1 VNTAD
6 ASLACAWALVDELA
20 RGGVRHAS
28 VSPGSRSTPLAL
40 ALSRHPDISV
50 HVHLD
55 ERSGSFFALGI
66 AAALGEPVAV
76 ACTSGTAA
84 AELFP
89 AVVEASQSRTPL
101 IVLTA
106 DRPPRLRGT
115 GANQTIDQVD
125 LYGRYGRAYLEVPT
139 PARRRDA
146 AAWRAAATA
155 ATEIAERRPRG
166 PVHVNCPFD
175 EPLTPGGGWAP
186 PDVEVHATGHRRR
199 SSPAPTPSD
208 EVGPAVRRFVD
219 EFHTADGLILAGAMD
234 PEASAAVVRMARALR
249 WPVVAEPMSGA
260 GGADGDP
267 PVVLTAGLPLI
278 GASLGSRDLRP
289 EVVVQGGALPTSRVA
304 QRVAASAGRLV
315 VMDGGSLDPDPD
327 GIAAWRTSIPLREL
341 CDGVADALTDPDGGR
356 GWLAAWRAADRA
368 VRAVVD
374 ETMDTWD
381 EPSEMR
387 VARDVA
393 AAVPDQADATAAH
406 GTLFVGNS
414 MPVRDVGA
422 FMSPRQ
428 GLRVLAN
435 RGASGIDGLL
445 STALGV
451 ASAGTGPTVAL
462 LGDLSFVYDA
472 GALLWNAGRGIDLTV
487 VVNDNGGGQIFAALG
502 QGELP
507 ADEFERLF
515 LTPHGVDVGAVCAAA
530 GAGHSRVERAADLVP
545 AVRSGLA
552 AGGLHIVRVMIDAE
566 RDRRRRT
573 QLHTAVDDAL
583 TRLDPR

>member
-1 VNTAD
+1 MNTAD
-6 ASLACAWALVDELA
+6 ASLACAWALVDELV

-40 ALSRHPDISV
+40 ALARHPDISV

-55 ERSGSFFALGI
+55 ERSGSFFALGL
-66 AAALGEPVAV
+66 AAALREPVAV

-125 LYGRYGRAYLEVPT
+125 LYGRYARAYLELPT
-139 PARRRDA
+139 PARRGDAVAWRDA
-146 AAWRAAATA
+146 AAAT
-155 ATEIAERRPRG
+155 TEIADRRPRG

-175 EPLTPGGGWAP
+175 EPLTPGDGWAP
-186 PDVEVHATGHRRR
+186 PEVEVHAAGHRPR
-199 SSPAPTPSD
+199 SSPATPSD
-208 EVGPAVRRFVD
+208 ELRPAVRRFVD
-219 EFHTADGLILAGAMD
+219 ELRPADGLILAGAMD
-234 PEASAAVVRMARALR
+234 REASAAVLRMARALR
-249 WPVVAEPMSGA
+249 WPVVAEPTSGA
-260 GGADGDP
+260 GGAGGDT
-267 PVVLTAGLPLI
+267 PVVMTAGLPLI
-278 GASLGSRDLRP
+278 GASGKPRDLRP
-289 EVVVQGGALPTSRVA
+289 EVVVQAGALPTSRVA
-304 QRVAASAGRLV
+304 QGVAASAGRLV
-315 VMDGGSLDPDPD
+315 VMDGGSLDPDPG
-327 GIAAWRTSIPLREL
+327 GIAGWRISMPLQEI
-341 CDGVADALTDPDGGR
+341 CHAVADALADRAPRR
-356 GWLAAWRAADRA
+356 GWLEAWRAADQA
-368 VRAVVD
+368 VRTAID
-374 ETMDTWD
+374 ETMDAWE

-393 AAVPDQADATAAH
+393 AAVPDRAASAAH
-406 GTLFVGNS
+406 GTIFVGNS
-414 MPVRDVGA
+414 MPVRDLAA
-422 FMSPRQ
+422 FMSPRD

-451 ASAGTGPTVAL
+451 ASSGTGATVAL

-487 VVNDNGGGQIFAALG
+487 VVNDNGGGQIFAGLG
-502 QGELP
+502 QRELP

-552 AGGLHIVRVMIDAE
+552 AGGIHVVLVAIDAE

-573 QLHTAVDDAL
+573 ELHTAVDDAL
-583 TRLDPR
+583 SRLDPR